1 MRSLLTA
8 FVVLALAAAP
18 ASAAKLKLRNGTTF
32 ECKVLAYDAPA
43 KTLRVRLESGQEAKY
58 TLDELD
64 ARSVYLVNA
73 SLVPKDDAKAQL
85 LVANFARDAGL
96 YAHAVRRYERA
107 AELDASLKPTIERE
121 MVSLKRSAAAFCAD
135 NARAAA
141 AKGDFKE
148 AEKWAKIL
156 IQKLPDEPEAAEASR
171 KLDEYYAQNRAK
183 AVAAADEKATEAI
196 QKDVANG
203 KKKFE
208 QMVEKSKQGLQ
219 AKGNS
224 EAEALFRAA
233 IVDGKAVMKEIDRV
247 EKKYTDPALQEKIHS
262 YRQITIDQLV
272 EVHMNLASRQ
282 CVQSDYNGA
291 MDTVGQALALDPKNE
306 AALSMRARI
315 EDYSSRGVGWGR
327 PWI

>member
-8 FVVLALAAAP
+8 LLVLALAAAP
-18 ASAAKLKLRNGTTF
+18 ASAAKIKLKGGKVVD
-32 ECKVLAYDAPA
+32 CKVLAYDSPS
-43 KTLRVRLESGQEAKY
+43 KTLRVRLESGQEEQY
-58 TLDELD
+58 TMDQLD
-64 ARSVYLVNA
+64 ARSAYLVNA
-73 SLVPKDDAKAQL
+73 SLVPKDDAQAL
-85 LVANFARDAGL
+85 LQVANFARDAGL
-96 YAHAVRRYERA
+96 YVHAVRRYEQA
-107 AELDASLKPTIERE
+107 AKLDAGLKPTIEKE
-121 MVSLKRSAAAFCAD
+121 MVALKRSAAAFCAD
-135 NARAAA
+135 QARAAA

-171 KLDEYYAQNRAK
+171 RLDDYYARNRAE
-183 AVAAADEKATEAI
+183 AVAAADAKATDAI
-196 QKDVANG
+196 QKDVATG

-224 EAEALFRAA
+224 EAESHFRNA
-233 IVDGKAVMKEIDRV
+233 IADGKAVLKEIDRV
-247 EKKYTDPALQEKIHS
+247 EKKYTDPALQEKIAS
-262 YRQITIDQLV
+262 YRQIANDQLI
-272 EVHMNLASRQ
+272 EVYMNLASRQ

-291 MDTVGQALALDPKNE
+291 TQTVGQALAIDPKNE

-315 EDYSSRGVGWGR
+315 EDYSSRGLDWGR